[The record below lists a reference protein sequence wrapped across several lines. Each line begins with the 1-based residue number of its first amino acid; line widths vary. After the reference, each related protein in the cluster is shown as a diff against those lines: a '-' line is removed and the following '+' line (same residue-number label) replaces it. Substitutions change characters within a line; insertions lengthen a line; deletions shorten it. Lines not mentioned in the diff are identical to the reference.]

1 MKAQND
7 LTIGKPIR
15 GIILFTLPIIAGNI
29 FQQLYNVVDTVIVGH
44 VLGEGALAA
53 VGATSALYGLFLSI
67 AHGMTNGFSIII
79 ARYFGAKDER
89 AMKSAM
95 AHTIMLSFLITLF
108 LTVVGV
114 LFVKPVLIF
123 LQTPEEILGQAHL
136 YILVIL
142 SCFLITVTYNMFSGI
157 LRGIGNSVMP
167 LVFLIVSSVIN
178 VILDIVLVK
187 FLEIGIVGAA
197 IATVIAQLI
206 SAILCI
212 IYIVKKCPLL
222 HVERE
227 DFRWNKAMANE
238 LFTMGLSMAMMF
250 SVVSIGSIALQS
262 SINSL
267 GTITIAAHT
276 SARKIGEMMMLAYT
290 PLSVASSTFAS
301 QNLGAGKYERIKEG
315 IRAAFAVAFGIA
327 ILFIIITYLGAGQL
341 VHLIS
346 GSDNQ
351 QLISTAVL
359 YLKINLPF
367 YFALATLCILRSTL
381 QGLGRKITPLVA
393 STIELAGKFVVAGL
407 LVPKIGYMGICICEP
422 VIWILGSIIVLAD
435 FLKTMK
441 KFLK

>member
-206 SAILCI
+206 SAIL
-212 IYIVKKCPLL
+212 
-222 HVERE
+222 
-227 DFRWNKAMANE
+227 
-238 LFTMGLSMAMMF
+238 
-250 SVVSIGSIALQS
+250 
-262 SINSL
+262 
-267 GTITIAAHT
+267 
-276 SARKIGEMMMLAYT
+276 
-290 PLSVASSTFAS
+290 
-301 QNLGAGKYERIKEG
+301 
-315 IRAAFAVAFGIA
+315 
-327 ILFIIITYLGAGQL
+327 
-341 VHLIS
+341 
-346 GSDNQ
+346 
-351 QLISTAVL
+351 
-359 YLKINLPF
+359 
-367 YFALATLCILRSTL
+367 
-381 QGLGRKITPLVA
+381 
-393 STIELAGKFVVAGL
+393 
-407 LVPKIGYMGICICEP
+407 
-422 VIWILGSIIVLAD
+422 
-435 FLKTMK
+435 
-441 KFLK
+441 